1 MQEDI
6 ENRSLTLIINTS
18 KLTARTLA
26 AAFMKF
32 LRYSKGKVQAHQLVK
47 AAGKADGQKAH
58 CCRIRALNRRNWQTA
73 TRRKPLTGM
82 PRPVPRGL
90 CHKERRFRGWQAPLH
105 PVFQG
110 TGQERHSSGDGRLLG
125 GMGQT
130 AKTGAL
136 CRRTRA

>member
-32 LRYSKGKVQAHQLVK
+32 LRYSKGKVQAHQQESRRSKSSLR
-47 AAGKADGQKAH
+47 
-58 CCRIRALNRRNWQTA
+58 RIRALNRPNWQTA

-82 PRPVPRGL
+82 PD
-90 CHKERRFRGWQAPLH
+90 
-105 PVFQG
+105 
-110 TGQERHSSGDGRLLG
+110 S
-125 GMGQT
+125 T
-130 AKTGAL
+130 AWITP
-136 CRRTRA
+136 

>member
-32 LRYSKGKVQAHQLVK
+32 LRYSKGKLQAHQQVK
-47 AAGKADGQKAH
+47 PQGKRRSKSSLR
-58 CCRIRALNRRNWQTA
+58 RIRALNRPNWQTA

-82 PRPVPRGL
+82 PD
-90 CHKERRFRGWQAPLH
+90 
-105 PVFQG
+105 
-110 TGQERHSSGDGRLLG
+110 S
-125 GMGQT
+125 T
-130 AKTGAL
+130 AWIMP
-136 CRRTRA
+136 